1 MPRSDMHPSFPE
13 RARHFVTLVLFEALA
28 ALRTERQRT
37 YLGFLWWFFEPLFLM
52 LVFYVVFGVF
62 MQRGGPD
69 YLPVLLCGLVLWQWF
84 GNSIMHCA
92 MSIQSALPLLC
103 SVRVEP
109 AVFPLATFVAD
120 SVKCMLVFVVL
131 GVVLVFMGYAP
142 TIEWLALI
150 PVLFVEGV
158 LGCGACLI
166 VAALVPFV
174 PDLRFVISPLLR
186 GMFFVSGVFFTIES
200 ISPKARHWLEW
211 NPMAV
216 LIDCGRNVLLYSQL
230 PDPARLGRVLLIALL
245 AVVVGT
251 LLLHRFSHRYPK
263 LAG

>member
-1 MPRSDMHPSFPE
+1 M
-13 RARHFVTLVLFEALA
+13 TLVLFEALA

-52 LVFYVVFGVF
+52 AVFFVVFGVF
-62 MQRGGPD
+62 MERGGPD
-69 YLPVLLCGLVLWQWF
+69 YLPVLLCGLVIWQWF

-92 MSIQSALPLLC
+92 TSIQSALGLMR

-109 AVFPLATFVAD
+109 AVFPLATFLAD

-131 GVVLVFMGYAP
+131 ALVLVSMGYEP
-142 TIEWLALI
+142 SLAWFALL
-150 PVLFVEGV
+150 PVLFVEG
-158 LGCGACLI
+158 LLACGGCLV
-166 VAALVPFV
+166 VAALVPFI

-186 GMFFVSGVFFTIES
+186 GMFFVSGVFFTIDS

-216 LIDCGRNVLLYSQL
+216 LIDCGRNILMYSQL
-230 PDPARLGRVLLIALL
+230 PDPVRLGRVLVMALAL
-245 AVVVGT
+245 FGLGVFLLRT
-251 LLLHRFSHRYPK
+251 LSHRYPK
-263 LAG
+263 LAS